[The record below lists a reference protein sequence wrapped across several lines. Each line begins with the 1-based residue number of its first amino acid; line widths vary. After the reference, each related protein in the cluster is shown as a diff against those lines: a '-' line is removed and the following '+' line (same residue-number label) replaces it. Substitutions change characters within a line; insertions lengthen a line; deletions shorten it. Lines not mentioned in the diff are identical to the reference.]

1 MTENAVITQ
10 KANGNT
16 PPLLLLAALAF
27 WGWQSGLLIF
37 GIVMGVVLESSRFIK
52 LRFEFS
58 AVDFRRIRDFCG
70 LLGLAL
76 VFYAFTSDEEIGGI
90 GNLLRASPSG
100 QSAVVSGLHAA
111 TIVPR
116 WLPIILFL
124 LIAAQNFSEVG
135 SIPLSAISMVFQWR
149 QRAAGGVLPEKH
161 LNIAY
166 PYLILCVF
174 SAGIHANDGAKTY
187 FWGQCVLVA
196 WALWPLRSRRF
207 HAAIW
212 LGALVLAMALAY
224 AGNRGMAQLE
234 ELAQGFN
241 AQWMA
246 RLVRQ
251 RTDPMHTMTAIG
263 QIGELKLSST
273 IVIRLETPAGAS
285 PPTYLRQAS
294 YHTYHSQAWY
304 AGSPQNDFQDISPE
318 VAGGDNYD
326 LLPGETGNR
335 EVNIA
340 CYLDSWSSEL
350 KVPEGLL
357 PLPTGCDRLENV
369 PNSVSMVRKNRTGA
383 VLIAGPG
390 LVIFDARY
398 GTAETFD
405 SPPDTNW
412 DLGVPTNE
420 IPALEQTVAE
430 LKLTGDSVAEK
441 ELAVARLFAGK
452 FSYSTW
458 QGPDKDPLRGHTPLG
473 RFLLETHRGH
483 CEYFA
488 TATVLLFRMLGI
500 PARYAV
506 GYYVHEANGDNH
518 YVVRERDAHAWCL
531 VWNEQA
537 KVWQDFDTTPGSWV
551 AAESRG
557 DSILQSI
564 KDFFSWLHFQ
574 FSKFRYGQ
582 THLRQ
587 YILWTAGPVLFFLL
601 YQIVFRRGRR
611 RMAAKAGDQ
620 NAARVLWPGLDSE
633 FYQVEKRL
641 AARGVPRLPAEAL
654 GDWIERLLA
663 EKSLAEVRDP
673 LQELLQLHYRHR
685 FDPKG
690 LPEGERRLLAEKVRR
705 LLQNLGGK

>member
-1 MTENAVITQ
+1 
-10 KANGNT
+10 
-16 PPLLLLAALAF
+16 
-27 WGWQSGLLIF
+27 
-37 GIVMGVVLESSRFIK
+37 
-52 LRFEFS
+52 
-58 AVDFRRIRDFCG
+58 
-70 LLGLAL
+70 
-76 VFYAFTSDEEIGGI
+76 
-90 GNLLRASPSG
+90 
-100 QSAVVSGLHAA
+100 
-111 TIVPR
+111 
-116 WLPIILFL
+116 
-124 LIAAQNFSEVG
+124 
-135 SIPLSAISMVFQWR
+135 
-149 QRAAGGVLPEKH
+149 
-161 LNIAY
+161 
-166 PYLILCVF
+166 
-174 SAGIHANDGAKTY
+174 
-187 FWGQCVLVA
+187 
-196 WALWPLRSRRF
+196 
-207 HAAIW
+207 
-212 LGALVLAMALAY
+212 
-224 AGNRGMAQLE
+224 
-234 ELAQGFN
+234 
-241 AQWMA
+241 
-246 RLVRQ
+246 
-251 RTDPMHTMTAIG
+251 MHTMTAIG

-273 IVIRLETPAGAS
+273 IVIRLQTSAGAS

-294 YHTYHSQAWY
+294 YHSYHSQAWY

-318 VAGGDNYD
+318 VTGGNNYN
-326 LLPGETGNR
+326 LLPGQTGNR
-335 EVNIA
+335 DVNIA

-350 KVPEGLL
+350 RVPEGLL

-430 LKLTGDSVAEK
+430 LKLTGDSLAEK

-458 QGPDKDPLRGHTPLG
+458 QGPDKDPLRNHTPLG

-488 TATVLLFRMLGI
+488 TATVLLLRTLKVH
-500 PARYAV
+500 ARYAV

-531 VWNEQA
+531 VWNPEA
-537 KVWQDFDTTPGSWV
+537 KAWQDFDTTPGSWV
-551 AAESRG
+551 AADSRG

-564 KDFFSWLHFQ
+564 NDFFSWLHFQ

-587 YILWTAGPVLFFLL
+587 YILWTVGPVLVFLL

-611 RMAAKAGDQ
+611 RTASKAGDQ
-620 NAARVLWPGLDSE
+620 NAANVLWPGLDSE

-641 AARGVPRLPAEAL
+641 AARGVPRLPGEAL

-663 EKSLAEVRDP
+663 EKSLAEIRDP
-673 LQELLQLHYRHR
+673 LQVLLQLHYRHR

-690 LPEGERRLLAEKVRR
+690 LPEGERRLLAEKVRK
-705 LLQNLGGK
+705 LLQNLRGK